1 LNRCAVEPHK
11 KLSGKTKEYTIME
24 IPRHW
29 RLRKQR
35 YSMVGGVC
43 PNCETKT
50 FPAREICPN
59 CGHGVHFNGHLSA
72 PAELYAQPV
81 ALTSHVLSA

>member
-1 LNRCAVEPHK
+1 
-11 KLSGKTKEYTIME
+11 ME

-43 PNCETKT
+43 PNCETKM
-50 FPAREICPN
+50 FPAREVCLH
-59 CGHGVHFNGHLSA
+59 CGHDSQAAIQLDTRESI
-72 PAELYAQPV
+72 YARV
-81 ALTSHVLSA
+81 NDAVSRA

>member
-1 LNRCAVEPHK
+1 
-11 KLSGKTKEYTIME
+11 ME

-35 YSMVGGVC
+35 YSMLGGVC

-50 FPAREICPN
+50 FPMREICPN
-59 CGHGVHFNGHLSA
+59 CGQSAHFNSQPGA
-72 PAELYAQPV
+72 QAELYAQPV
-81 ALTSHVLSA
+81 AVAGHVLSA

>member
-1 LNRCAVEPHK
+1 
-11 KLSGKTKEYTIME
+11 ME

-43 PNCETKT
+43 SNCEAKM
-50 FPAREICPN
+50 FPAREVCLH
-59 CGHGVHFNGHLSA
+59 CGHGSQAAIQLDTQESIYTQAN
-72 PAELYAQPV
+72 V
-81 ALTSHVLSA
+81 AVARR

>member
-1 LNRCAVEPHK
+1 
-11 KLSGKTKEYTIME
+11 ME

-35 YSMVGGVC
+35 YSMVGGIC
-43 PNCETKT
+43 PNCEAKM

-59 CGHGVHFNGHLSA
+59 CGYGSQASIHLDEEA
-72 PAELYAQPV
+72 TLYAQPV
-81 ALTSHVLSA
+81 LVPSHILRG